1 MSHAL
6 NLSAE
11 IAHAAEGFDKLFS
24 PVRSSDPDVVEF
36 RKVLRLLGKL
46 AESLEREVQI
56 YRLSEAGRLGREVIE
71 QLARE
76 AAASFIL
83 NSEGNVIRPDF
94 GRKS

>member
-1 MSHAL
+1 MSNVL
-6 NLSAE
+6 NLSTE
-11 IAHAAEGFDKLFS
+11 IAHAAEGFDRLFS
-24 PVRSSDPDVVEF
+24 PIRSGDPDVAEF
-36 RKVLRLLGKL
+36 RKLLKLLGKL

-76 AAASFIL
+76 TAASFVL